1 MSVFDSKPEAASF
14 VADDN
19 LLIQKPSLQAAASK
33 RLSAPKTSL
42 ISQAVDSIHTHLI
55 DLPTVVDPK
64 AGYGFGMAMLTRTT
78 ELTPIKQGFVPLV
91 PMHFG
96 EEAGYPFTG
105 WSPDLSTRAVGIDS
119 GRSA

>member
-78 ELTPIKQGFVPLV
+78 ELTPIKRTRSRGGVRI
-91 PMHFG
+91 
-96 EEAGYPFTG
+96 
-105 WSPDLSTRAVGIDS
+105 SPHARWGSTPDDRHDLTIG
-119 GRSA
+119 